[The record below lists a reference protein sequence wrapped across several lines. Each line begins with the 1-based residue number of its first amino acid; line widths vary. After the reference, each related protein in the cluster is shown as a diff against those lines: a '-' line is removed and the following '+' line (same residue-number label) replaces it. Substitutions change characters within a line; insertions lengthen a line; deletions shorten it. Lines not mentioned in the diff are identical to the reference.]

1 MKYKV
6 LLLNAIITLGFTVST
21 HAQNVPAYV
30 PTNGLAG
37 WWGFNGN
44 AQDGSGNGNNGT
56 VFGASLATDR
66 FGNPN
71 QSYSFD
77 GFNDR
82 IRIPHSS
89 NFLNDTGSISLWM
102 NVSQLPSL
110 NDNQDCLFGK
120 GWGYPQF
127 LFRNDGKVYIQ
138 VTNTTSSTSFVSIGT
153 QTTMQTNQWKHIV
166 ATYEGPKLSL
176 YVNGVLNNSQ
186 VVSLSPG
193 YVAFCNSEFW
203 MGGFRHLNSCMPN
216 DSVQFFNGRIDDVG
230 FWNRALTTQEITNL
244 YNANICYQT
253 ITVTDT
259 LLINLGITGFNP
271 VTFNNTI
278 KIFPNPTNDH
288 ITIDYGNFSSLNGY
302 QLRITNSLGQQ
313 MYQTL
318 INQQSNYVGISSWT
332 GNGLFFVY
340 IIDPQGNTID
350 IKKIV
355 RR

>member
-110 NDNQDCLFGK
+110 NDNQDG
-120 GWGYPQF
+120 
-127 LFRNDGKVYIQ
+127 
-138 VTNTTSSTSFVSIGT
+138 
-153 QTTMQTNQWKHIV
+153 
-166 ATYEGPKLSL
+166 
-176 YVNGVLNNSQ
+176 
-186 VVSLSPG
+186 
-193 YVAFCNSEFW
+193 
-203 MGGFRHLNSCMPN
+203 
-216 DSVQFFNGRIDDVG
+216 
-230 FWNRALTTQEITNL
+230 
-244 YNANICYQT
+244 
-253 ITVTDT
+253 
-259 LLINLGITGFNP
+259 
-271 VTFNNTI
+271 
-278 KIFPNPTNDH
+278 
-288 ITIDYGNFSSLNGY
+288 
-302 QLRITNSLGQQ
+302 
-313 MYQTL
+313 
-318 INQQSNYVGISSWT
+318 
-332 GNGLFFVY
+332 
-340 IIDPQGNTID
+340 
-350 IKKIV
+350 
-355 RR
+355 

>member
-1 MKYKV
+1 MNYKV

-30 PTNGLAG
+30 PSNGLVG
-37 WWGFNGN
+37 WWGFSGN
-44 AQDGSGNGNNGT
+44 AQDGSGNGNNGM
-56 VFGASLATDR
+56 VFGASLTTDR
-66 FGNPN
+66 FGNLN
-71 QSYSFD
+71 SAYSFNGSSSYIKVNNSSSLESVNLSISFWIQSTGNQFQQVFYKVSPNTALNETYSVPLNLLQPGTINFDLKNNNCNPGLGWQYSSSFIGPVSNWSYFTLVHD
-77 GFNDR
+77 GATSKIYRNGQLLNSFSR
-82 IRIPHSS
+82 
-89 NFLNDTGSISLWM
+89 NFLISNCPGGDLLIGCDWQF
-102 NVSQLPSL
+102 NNKL
-110 NDNQDCLFGK
+110 NGK
-120 GWGYPQF
+120 
-127 LFRNDGKVYIQ
+127 LDD
-138 VTNTTSSTSFVSIGT
+138 IG
-153 QTTMQTNQWKHIV
+153 I
-166 ATYEGPKLSL
+166 
-176 YVNGVLNNSQ
+176 
-186 VVSLSPG
+186 
-193 YVAFCNSEFW
+193 
-203 MGGFRHLNSCMPN
+203 
-216 DSVQFFNGRIDDVG
+216 
-230 FWNRALTTQEITNL
+230 WNRALTTQEITNL

-288 ITIDYGNFSSLNGY
+288 ITIDYGNFASLNGY